1 MKMTSREMNLIFALV
16 TVFIVYLLYT
26 FAFNPLISN
35 LLSAKDNLESLKLQ
49 QSQVEEN
56 KAAIPGIL
64 KQQEELIAEA
74 EEKTETFLPD
84 LNEDLIITFFSGTV
98 GKGGPA
104 INGVNFEQ
112 LATVDLSS
120 LVPPETSQISYP
132 MGNLAE
138 SIRPADETEGFSAQP
153 QPVGIVLAKGVSVD
167 FDKAGYDQVL
177 TQLRTVEATKR
188 TITVDFL
195 SLSQG
200 EGGSLSGSVHY
211 NFYGLDKLSD
221 EDGGLPKTPMT
232 DPKGKANPFI

>member
-1 MKMTSREMNLIFALV
+1 MKMTSREMNLIFALL

-64 KQQEELIAEA
+64 KQQEELIAET
-74 EEKTETFLPD
+74 EEKTEIFLPD
-84 LNEDLIITFFSGTV
+84 LNEDLIITFFSGTI

-104 INGVNFEQ
+104 ITGINFEQ

-120 LVPPETSQISYP
+120 MVPPENSQINYP
-132 MGNLAE
+132 MGDLAKT
-138 SIRPADETEGFSAQP
+138 IRPMEEEIEILSS

-167 FDKAGYDQVL
+167 FNTAGYDQVL
-177 TQLRTVEATKR
+177 SQLRTVEVTGR

-195 SLSQG
+195 SLAQG

-221 EDGGLPKTPMT
+221 EDGGLPKTPLT
-232 DPKGKANPFI
+232 DPKGKANPFN

>member
-1 MKMTSREMNLIFALV
+1 MKMTSREMNLIFALLA
-16 TVFIVYLLYT
+16 VFIVYLLYT

-84 LNEDLIITFFSGTV
+84 LNEDLIITFFAGTI

-104 INGVNFEQ
+104 ISDLNLETLTPID
-112 LATVDLSS
+112 LAALITPDA
-120 LVPPETSQISYP
+120 VPMSYP
-132 MGNLAE
+132 MGDLAKVIQPAEEE
-138 SIRPADETEGFSAQP
+138 STGLLP
-153 QPVGIVLAKGVSVD
+153 QPVGIVLSRGVFVNFATAS
-167 FDKAGYDQVL
+167 YDQVL
-177 TQLRTVEATKR
+177 SQLRTVESTDR
-188 TITVDFL
+188 TIRVDSL
-195 SLSQG
+195 SLTQG

-221 EDGGLPKTPMT
+221 DDGGLPKTTLT
-232 DPKGKANPFI
+232 DPKGKANPFN